1 MKYRILIDNCD
12 YSGWKFYDSDTNIEI
27 ENQKLS
33 HIDPVKLRLFT
44 NDIIDHDGN
53 IICSNIRSCPTL
65 AGTIIL
71 DKNRTYGRTPNGKK
85 FYYKCIPDDSRLPS
99 FLLPY
104 DMKMDFSKKFK
115 NKYVVFKFNEWTNKH
130 PIGTM
135 LNVLG
140 DVDDLI
146 VFYEYQLYRRNLSD
160 SVASFSSRVKKLFK
174 NDNYKECIETIMN
187 NPNYN
192 IEDRTDVNVFSIDPK
207 GSKDLD
213 DAFSIV
219 PLEDGLFKMSI
230 YIANVYFWMEEFGL
244 WESFNNRVS
253 TIYLPDRRRPMLP
266 TILSDNLCSLLEKQ
280 LRFAFCMDIVI
291 DDNGIVQKKGDG
303 DDNITMKNVMVRT
316 RNNYAYEEYNMKKDV
331 DYIKLLRITKNLKC
345 DIEDSHDVVAY
356 WMVFMNTKCG
366 ELMVKNK
373 FGIYRNAIAK
383 ASPIVINN
391 PTVTDDMRRMIENWR
406 NLTGQYIVY
415 DENSENMRH
424 DVLNT
429 RNYVNITS
437 PIRRLVDLLNQFM
450 FMIKFN
456 MIVTVSDMASE
467 FLKKWI
473 EKMDYINDSMRSI
486 RKVQRDCELMYMCV
500 NKPELFDEVY
510 DGIIFDMMVRNN
522 GVVTY
527 MVYLDKLKM
536 ISKVTTDDIL
546 EDHSQ
551 HKFKLYYFGD
561 EYNTKKKV
569 RLKLL

>member
-1 MKYRILIDNCD
+1 MKCRILIEKGD
-12 YSGWKFYDSDTNIEI
+12 YSSWKFHDFDTNLEI
-27 ENQKLS
+27 ENERLKK
-33 HIDPVKLRLFT
+33 IDPSKIKLFT

-53 IICSNIRSCPTL
+53 IICSNIRNCPSL

-104 DMKMDFSKKFK
+104 DMKMEFSKKFK
-115 NKYVVFKFNEWTNKH
+115 NKYVVFKFNEWSNKH

-135 LNVLG
+135 VNVLG

-160 SVASFSSRVKKLFK
+160 SVASFSSCVKKLFK

-192 IEDRTDVNVFSIDPK
+192 IEDRTDANVFSIDPK

-213 DAFSIV
+213 DAFSIA
-219 PLEDGLFKMSI
+219 PLEGGLFKMSI

-291 DDNGIVQKKGDG
+291 DNNGIVQKNNDG
-303 DDNITMKNVMVRT
+303 NDDITIKNVMVRT
-316 RNNYAYEEYNMKKDV
+316 RNNYAYEGYNMKKDA
-331 DYIKLLRITKNLKC
+331 DYMNLFRITKNLKY

-366 ELMVKNK
+366 ELMVKSK
-373 FGIYRNAIAK
+373 FGIYRNAVAK
-383 ASPIVINN
+383 ASPVVIKN
-391 PTVTDDMRRMIENWR
+391 PEVTGDMRRMIENWR
-406 NLTGQYIVY
+406 NLTGQYILY
-415 DENSENMRH
+415 DENTENMRH

-429 RNYVNITS
+429 KHYVHITS

-450 FMIKFN
+450 FMQKFN
-456 MIVTVSDMASE
+456 MIGKVSNMASK
-467 FLKKWI
+467 FLNKWI
-473 EKMDYINDSMRSI
+473 TKLDYINDSMRSI
-486 RKVQRDCELMYMCV
+486 RKVQTDCELMTLCV

-510 DGIIFDMMVRNN
+510 KGIVFDMMVRNN

-546 EDHSQ
+546 EEHSE